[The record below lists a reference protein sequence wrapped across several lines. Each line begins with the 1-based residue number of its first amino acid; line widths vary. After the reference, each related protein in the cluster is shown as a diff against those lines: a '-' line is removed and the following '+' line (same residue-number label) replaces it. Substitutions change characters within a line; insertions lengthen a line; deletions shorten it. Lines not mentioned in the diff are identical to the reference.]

1 MIITFMQTFKLE
13 SVKLS
18 NLIMTSFII
27 TFELQKFRSFYFY
40 DDVIEMGSR
49 LESQS
54 RTLT

>member
-1 MIITFMQTFKLE
+1 MQTFKLE

>member
-1 MIITFMQTFKLE
+1 MQTFKLE

-18 NLIMTSFII
+18 NLIMTSPII
-27 TFELQKFRSFYFY
+27 TFELQKSRSFYFN
-40 DDVIEMGSR
+40 DDVIEMRSR